1 MYKSG
6 VIGEKGKVPVAIGL
20 YLPLELSTTI
30 MIGGIICWVTE
41 RTNKSEKNKD
51 ASSGILY
58 CSGMIAGE
66 GLIGILL
73 AVAGVTDK
81 MDLSAY
87 FNSGD
92 MGGMLFIILVIIA
105 VLRVARKI

>member
-1 MYKSG
+1 
-6 VIGEKGKVPVAIGL
+6 
-20 YLPLELSTTI
+20 
-30 MIGGIICWVTE
+30 
-41 RTNKSEKNKD
+41 
-51 ASSGILY
+51 
-58 CSGMIAGE
+58 
-66 GLIGILL
+66 
-73 AVAGVTDK
+73 

>member
-1 MYKSG
+1 M
-6 VIGEKGKVPVAIGL
+6 
-20 YLPLELSTTI
+20 ELSTTI
-30 MIGGIICWVTE
+30 IIGGIICWVTE

-73 AVAGVTDK
+73 AVLAVAGVTDK